1 VPQICDA
8 LEKAAL
14 DPRIVGVV
22 VEINPLAVSGGGGKG
37 EGMMDLEHVVT
48 CIPGLV

>member
-14 DPRIVGVV
+14 DPRIVGVA
-22 VEINPLAVSGGGGKG
+22 VEINPLQVGGTPTW
-37 EGMMDLEHVVT
+37 VWWW
-48 CIPGLV
+48 